1 MGLIK
6 AGWRRSSIGP
16 KEPPGACGLCATGRQ
31 EHLSVKMAVRLV
43 YAFDCSFR
51 SKDLTLKREPNLE
64 LCLLG
69 LKPRAAFNF

>member
-1 MGLIK
+1 M
-6 AGWRRSSIGP
+6 
-16 KEPPGACGLCATGRQ
+16 
-31 EHLSVKMAVRLV
+31 KMAVRLV